1 MTFPSIERV
10 SYSTCSIYEQ
20 ENEQVVARILEAR
33 PDFEVVKVRQSA
45 ATPIFFNYYLMK
57 LYPNQ
62 HLFVPGRPGLHRP
75 RLLLCVNFGRRV
87 QLLAPDRPRLLRH
100 YRRLVLLRPHLL
112 FFRVWGCQLCLHN
125 YSIALFYSYHMKA
138 GLAAIGRGCSD
149 TTAVWPFFGLRFF
162 FMAVATLKVTSV
174 AVPFSTN
181 TVRRS

>member
-1 MTFPSIERV
+1 MRSASVVLKATTFPSIERV

-75 RLLLCVNFGRRV
+75 RLSLCELRKTGAPFG
-87 QLLAPDRPRLLRH
+87 A
-100 YRRLVLLRPHLL
+100 
-112 FFRVWGCQLCLHN
+112 
-125 YSIALFYSYHMKA
+125 
-138 GLAAIGRGCSD
+138 
-149 TTAVWPFFGLRFF
+149 
-162 FMAVATLKVTSV
+162 
-174 AVPFSTN
+174 
-181 TVRRS
+181 